1 MSKFALCSA
10 LLFAF
15 ASVAAADDAPTRI
28 GVIDSQRIFSE
39 YQNAKDAEAI
49 FQQEMSQWQ
58 KELEE
63 QERAILQKEEQIR
76 SQSLLLS
83 KEKLDELQRERET
96 LLTEYNRAK
105 KEILDPNSGKAVL
118 RNQELSAP
126 INEQITLVVE
136 QLGAEGKFALI
147 LDLATSNAVYLADGI
162 DLTDRVL
169 EELAKGGS

>member
-1 MSKFALCSA
+1 MSKYAICAA
-10 LLFAF
+10 LLLLLS
-15 ASVAAADDAPTRI
+15 ASAIAQDATRI

-49 FQQEMSQWQ
+49 FQQEMAQWQ
-58 KELEE
+58 KELET

-83 KEKLDELQRERET
+83 KEKLDELQRERED
-96 LLTEYNRAK
+96 LLAEYNRAK
-105 KEILDPNSGKAVL
+105 QEILDPNSGKAVL

-126 INEQITLVVE
+126 INEQISLVVE
-136 QLGAEGKFALI
+136 QLGAEGKYAVI
-147 LDLATSNAVYLADGI
+147 LDLAATNAVYLADGI